1 MSSPQEVIERAIA
14 HPSDAT
20 PQSRRAAS
28 GRVLKALAANE
39 YGFMRR
45 RRPVQ
50 DAEDGE
56 CQTCKRE
63 MVHVD
68 HGEVYMDA
76 LERMYRMGRRMESM
90 EAALRNIADGVSDP
104 GQVALAA
111 LAKAEKEP

>member
-1 MSSPQEVIERAIA
+1 MASPQEVIERAIA
-14 HPSDAT
+14 HPADAT

-45 RRPVQ
+45 RRPVH
-50 DAEDGE
+50 DREDGE
-56 CQTCKRE
+56 CPACKRE

-76 LERMYRMGRRMESM
+76 LERMARMAVRMERM
-90 EAALRNIADGVSDP
+90 EEALRKVADGAADP
-104 GQVALAA
+104 DKIAMAA
-111 LAKAEKEP
+111 IGEG